1 MIILFANQLFSC
13 KVQAGDGSWASSRY
27 AGLCW
32 STCMSIMLFRNPNIF
47 SGNVRFLFCVI
58 LGQNLEMKANLLLLG
73 DMYGDDS
80 S

>member
-1 MIILFANQLFSC
+1 MGHGRLVDMLDC
-13 KVQAGDGSWASSRY
+13 
-27 AGLCW
+27 AGLLACPFCCW